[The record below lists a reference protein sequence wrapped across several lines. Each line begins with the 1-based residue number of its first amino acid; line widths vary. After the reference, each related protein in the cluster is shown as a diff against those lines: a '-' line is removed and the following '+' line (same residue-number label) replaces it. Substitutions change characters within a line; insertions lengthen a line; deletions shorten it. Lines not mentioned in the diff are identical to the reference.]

1 MNNDLSLVQKR
12 LFKKHIEIVKEKS
25 SIENAI
31 FQHSVLCQTFMP
43 YRNPGKD
50 IRIWSQQQ
58 GNVSLAIQGS
68 EIMNPKTR
76 KYEFSG
82 LPFGPKARL
91 ILAHINSEA
100 IRNQSPDID
109 VQRTMTAFMKKM
121 GLHVN
126 GYNIKQVKN
135 QLRRISASTI
145 SLTYT
150 DGDGGI
156 QVDLKIVK
164 MFNLWFPKDERQQ
177 VLWNSNIKLTNDYF
191 ESLVNHAI
199 PLDERA
205 LAALSHT
212 AMGLD
217 IYVWLAQRLHRI
229 DPQKPVF
236 LTWAAIKEQFGRG
249 YNDMYKFKQ
258 VFRKTLKDAL
268 LQYPQARVKEDKNK
282 GFYLQNSPS
291 PLEKKTTFHIG
302 SFDSGKLSK
311 NSRK

>member
-1 MNNDLSLVQKR
+1 MANDLSPVNKR
-12 LFKKHIEIVKEKS
+12 LLRTHVDLIKNKTTLQ
-25 SIENAI
+25 NAI

-43 YRNPGKD
+43 YRNPGKEV
-50 IRIWSQQQ
+50 RVWSHEQ

-68 EIMNPKTR
+68 EIFNPKTR
-76 KYEFSG
+76 EYEFSG

-100 IRNQSPDID
+100 IRSQSPSID
-109 VQRTMTAFMKKM
+109 VERTMSAFMKKM

-126 GYNIKQVKN
+126 GHNIKQVKN
-135 QLRRISASTI
+135 QLRRIAASTI
-145 SLTYT
+145 SLAYT
-150 DGDGGI
+150 DGDKGM

-177 VLWNSNIKLTNDYF
+177 VLWDSNIKLTNDYF
-191 ESLVNHAI
+191 ESLINHAI

-217 IYVWLAQRLHRI
+217 IYVWLVQRLHRI
-229 DPQKPVF
+229 DPKQPLF
-236 LTWAAIKEQFGRG
+236 LTWATIKGQFGRG

-258 VFRKTLKDAL
+258 VFRKTLKNVL
-268 LQYPQARVKEDKNK
+268 TQYPEARIKEDKNK
-282 GFYLQNSPS
+282 GFVLSQSPS
-291 PLEKKTTFHIG
+291 PLEKKVHYIA
-302 SFDSGKLSK
+302 SGKTGNHPSK
-311 NSRK
+311 

>member
-1 MNNDLSLVQKR
+1 MKNNFTSVQQR
-12 LFKKHIEIVKEKS
+12 LFSTHIDILKQKA
-25 SIENAI
+25 SIQNAI

-50 IRIWSQQQ
+50 VRVWSQRQ

-76 KYEFSG
+76 EYEFSG

-100 IRNQSPDID
+100 IRNQSPDIN
-109 VQRTMTAFMKKM
+109 VEETMSAFMKKV
-121 GLHVN
+121 GFHVN
-126 GYNIKQVKN
+126 GYNIRQVKG
-135 QLRRISASTI
+135 QLRRIAASTI
-145 SLTYT
+145 SLGYS
-150 DGDGGI
+150 DGEKGV

-177 VLWNSNIKLTNDYF
+177 VLWDSNIKLTSDYF
-191 ESLVNHAI
+191 ESLISHAI

-217 IYVWLAQRLHRI
+217 IYVWLVQRLHRI
-229 DPQKPVF
+229 NPKQPLF

-258 VFRKTLKDAL
+258 VFRKTLKDVI
-268 LQYPQARVKEDKNK
+268 LQYPQARIKEDKNK
-282 GFYLQNSPS
+282 GFHLQNSPS
-291 PLEKKTTFHIG
+291 PLEKKTVMFLG
-302 SFDSGKLSK
+302 GKPENEK
-311 NSRK
+311 A